1 SNQDSSNMAVVP
13 ANITQT
19 MSSAILTIVRVLLV
33 CFVILTSAI
42 CLLNLVNSINGRLA
56 ERRREFAILKSI
68 GMTGKQL
75 RKMLLMEC
83 AALLLKTVLPVLLIS
98 GLSVLVMHR

>member
-1 SNQDSSNMAVVP
+1 MAVVP

-33 CFVILTSAI
+33 CFVLLTSAI

-56 ERRREFAILKSI
+56 ERRREFAILKSV
-68 GMTGKQL
+68 GMTENSFGKCCL
-75 RKMLLMEC
+75 WSAR
-83 AALLLKTVLPVLLIS
+83 PFS
-98 GLSVLVMHR
+98 